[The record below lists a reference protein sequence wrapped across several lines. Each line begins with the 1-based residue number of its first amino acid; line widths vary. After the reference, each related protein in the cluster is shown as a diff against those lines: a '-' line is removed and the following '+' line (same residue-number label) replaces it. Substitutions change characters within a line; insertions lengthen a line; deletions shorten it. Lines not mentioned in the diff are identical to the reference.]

1 MVIKLYNCYMNEIK
15 HDLIEV
21 TKILLQQQN
30 YFKTKI
36 NFKNLDFQYTV
47 DHNHYDNVKKE
58 FTSRTLTDSID
69 VFDKKNRFYGKL
81 NISPKYNLFF
91 IKTTS
96 RVNDTSFEPYYSLRH
111 KRENVIIEITVTE
124 FDKLIKLINNK

>member
-1 MVIKLYNCYMNEIK
+1 MNEIK

-47 DHNHYDNVKKE
+47 DRNHYDNVKKE
-58 FTSRTLTDSID
+58 FTSQTRTDSID

-111 KRENVIIEITVTE
+111 RRENVIIEITVTE